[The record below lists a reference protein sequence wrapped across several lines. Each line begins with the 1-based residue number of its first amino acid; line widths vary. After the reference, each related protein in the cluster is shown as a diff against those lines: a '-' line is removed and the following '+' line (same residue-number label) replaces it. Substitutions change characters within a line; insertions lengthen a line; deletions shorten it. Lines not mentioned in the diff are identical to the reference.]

1 MATKKRKKPTRK
13 SPRLK
18 REVWEPLLTLSR
30 KLVMENPPNTDN
42 YGYRNRFCITW
53 TKATPRPHTFPI
65 GRLISDID
73 GCRTLEYC
81 ADTVL
86 DWLALHNYTKDTA
99 KSIYK
104 LRHYALS
111 SLAKIERNLFNMD
124 EKMLEELLDK
134 NSEASYSECSEQNK
148 EN

>member
-1 MATKKRKKPTRK
+1 MAPKKRKKPTRK

-18 REVWEPLLTLSR
+18 REVWEALLAMSR
-30 KLVMENPPNTDN
+30 KLVMENPPTTDR

-53 TKATPRPHTFPI
+53 TKAVPRPHSFPL
-65 GRLISDID
+65 GRLISDVE

-86 DWLALHNYTKDTA
+86 DWLASKNYTKDTA
-99 KSIYK
+99 KSIYA

-111 SLAKIERNLFNMD
+111 SLASMERNLLNID
-124 EKMLEELLDK
+124 VKLLDEL
-134 NSEASYSECSEQNK
+134 SVVEDTECSEQNK